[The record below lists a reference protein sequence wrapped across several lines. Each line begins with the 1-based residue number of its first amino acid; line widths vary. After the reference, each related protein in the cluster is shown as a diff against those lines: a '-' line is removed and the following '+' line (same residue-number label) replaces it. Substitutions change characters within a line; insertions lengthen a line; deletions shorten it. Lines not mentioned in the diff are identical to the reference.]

1 MRKIGSVS
9 NPLTIIAIFAGFT
22 EISGTAVLQFI
33 APANQA
39 IYVWFLTVFP
49 ILLVAL
55 FFITLNFNH
64 KVLYAPSDYQD
75 EENFLRSLPKAT
87 FAEKVQK
94 IEAEIQEQLTAV
106 QELPKTEKTFADNLT
121 PSTPT
126 VSDTRLSRRST
137 TSTYLGVEDLVF
149 RKLGKEFSSQIQREI
164 KLNNHAGL
172 YIFDGLVRHQG
183 VTTVIEVKYL
193 RNALA
198 SGTSLRL
205 ALDLIQKSVM
215 LLPAEK
221 AMNMRILLA
230 IVTDEGG
237 VSNLRIAEEVDRL
250 RNEFSFLIEIRFFNR
265 ADLEQEFNI
274 GT

>member
-106 QELPKTEKTFADNLT
+106 QELPKTEKNFADNLT